1 MIVLKDVSLSYPLP
15 DGGRHS
21 VLRNISLQIEA
32 GEMVYLVG
40 ASGSGKSSLLRLLY
54 MDAKPDEGLVRVG
67 PFRSDL
73 VGPRDVPY
81 LRRALGIVFQ
91 DFQLLPDRNVFEN
104 VAFALYSVGKSNKR
118 EIRTRVLNVLTHV
131 GLAGRQ
137 TAFPHELSGG
147 EQQRVCIARALA
159 NEPRILLADE
169 PTGNLDPEVADDIQR
184 LLMGL
189 HRDGMVVLMATH
201 DYRLI
206 RKNPSRTIAVAKGRL
221 LDVDPQTM
229 KPLGL
234 AGGVRMKDEG

>member
-1 MIVLKDVSLSYPLP
+1 MS
-15 DGGRHS
+15 
-21 VLRNISLQIEA
+21 
-32 GEMVYLVG
+32 
-40 ASGSGKSSLLRLLY
+40 
-54 MDAKPDEGLVRVG
+54 
-67 PFRSDL
+67 
-73 VGPRDVPY
+73 
-81 LRRALGIVFQ
+81 
-91 DFQLLPDRNVFEN
+91 
-104 VAFALYSVGKSNKR
+104 
-118 EIRTRVLNVLTHV
+118 
-131 GLAGRQ
+131 
-137 TAFPHELSGG
+137 SGG